1 MECDIRQPAG
11 WNFVRSEVPAITTVS
26 LSGGTAGVSYSQA
39 ISFTGATVPV
49 VWSVI
54 SGSLPAGISLNSSTG
69 VISGTPTIRGT
80 STFTMQIADA
90 YNITD
95 SRAFSIT

>member
-54 SGSLPAGISLNSSTG
+54 SGSLPAGISLDRKFLLLRRYLLAEVLRECLIVRPSALPERLYRLYG
-69 VISGTPTIRGT
+69 V
-80 STFTMQIADA
+80 
-90 YNITD
+90 
-95 SRAFSIT
+95 